1 MAAPNI
7 LVSIVSL
14 LAAAQTAPPGIV
26 IDGQFDDWSRVTPA
40 LDDPADAPA
49 AAVDFG
55 QVRVSHDGEFVHVF
69 VEVGRTVNA
78 QRLDGRIELLLDLD
92 TDTSTGR
99 EIHGMRGVDVIVEL
113 SPPDPRFPERAGRG
127 AGIALPIDQP
137 PPGDRMRLT
146 GHIVGLTFAPSYA
159 SDRFELR
166 MQRGAA
172 LPMVSSFLGAG
183 RFRGR
188 FVFVDRAGEIGDTTE
203 DFSHNLSPIERVRVA
218 QPTDPLT
225 RAQGTDLRIVTWNIE
240 KDSLRDHPDSI
251 GLVLRALRPDVILFQ
266 ELTDRDDPQALAALL
281 DAALPPSPSSKNW
294 TVLRGAGGGS
304 LRCAVASQLEL
315 TPYAPLDPLPLPDR
329 PDRSVRVLGAEV
341 THEGRRLLAVS
352 VHLRCCGRAGSFEDR
367 TRLVEADAIRRAVDR
382 AVAAR
387 RFDGV
392 VVGGDLNLV
401 GSRWPLDVLTENLVV
416 VEALQL
422 DGRSN
427 ATWSD
432 VRQPFMPGRLDFLLL
447 SEQSLAAR
455 RAFVLDARDLAQRWL
470 RIHGLDAGDIADTSD
485 HMPLVADLRW
495 RPGR

>member
-1 MAAPNI
+1 MAAPT
-7 LVSIVSL
+7 LFLSLVSL

-26 IDGQFDDWSRVTPA
+26 IDGQFDDWSRVTPI

-55 QVRVSHDGEFVHVF
+55 QVRISHDGEFVHVF

-78 QRLDGRIELLLDLD
+78 QRLNGRIELLLDVD
-92 TDTSTGR
+92 ADASTGR
-99 EIHGMRGVDVIVEL
+99 RIHGMRGVDVIVEL
-113 SPPDPRFPERAGRG
+113 SPPDPAFPDRAGRG

-137 PPGDRMRLT
+137 PPGDRMRLN

-166 MQRGAA
+166 MKRGAP

-188 FVFVDRAGEIGDTTE
+188 FVFVDRADEIGDTTQE
-203 DFSHNLSPIERVRVA
+203 FSHDLSPIKREPVA

-225 RAQGTDLRIVTWNIE
+225 RAPGTDLRIVTWNIE
-240 KDSLRDHPDSI
+240 RDSLRDQPESI
-251 GLVLRALRPDVILFQ
+251 ALVLRALDPDVILFQ
-266 ELTDRDDPQALAALL
+266 ELTDRDDPRELAALL
-281 DAALPPSPSSKNW
+281 AAAMPPSPRRGRW
-294 TVLRGAGGGS
+294 TVLRGAGGGT
-304 LRCAVASQLEL
+304 LRCAIASHLEL
-315 TPYAPLDPLPLPDR
+315 TPYAALDPLPMPDR

-352 VHLRCCGRAGSFEDR
+352 FHLRCCGRAGSFEDR

-382 AVAAR
+382 AVASR
-387 RFDGV
+387 RFDGIV
-392 VVGGDLNLV
+392 LGGDLNLV
-401 GSRWPLDVLTENLVV
+401 GSRWPLDVLTEHLAV

-427 ATWSD
+427 ATWAD
-432 VRQPFMPGRLDFLLL
+432 IRLPFVPGRLDFLLL
-447 SEQSLAAR
+447 SERSLTAR
-455 RAFVLDARDLAQRWL
+455 RVF
-470 RIHGLDAGDIADTSD
+470 ILDAGDLEPRWLRTHGLNAGSVSNTSD